1 MAEDIK
7 KQIEELRDE
16 IRRHDHLYY
25 VMNSP
30 EITDQQYDKLFSEL
44 KKLEAVNPELITPD
58 SPTQRVSGKP
68 VEGFNNVRH
77 AVAMLSIDNTYNADE
92 LRDFDGRVKKALG
105 DVGYKYVVELKIDGL
120 AISLRYEKGKLIQAA
135 TRGDGQTGDD
145 VTNNVRTIKAVPL
158 SLMAAETAPEIL
170 EVRGEIYMPKKSFAD
185 LNEHRAETGEPPF
198 ANPRNAAAGSLKLLD
213 ARITATRNL
222 AFFAYSIG
230 QASEPLSESHFKTL
244 EELKK
249 HNLPVNPNTR
259 QAKDIEQVIKIC
271 KKWEKKKETLGYQI
285 DGMVV
290 KVDGFSEQAILGTT
304 GRAPRWCISYKFPA
318 EQAETVVESIEVQV
332 GKTGILTPVA
342 NLTPVQLAGT
352 TVKRASL
359 HNFDIV
365 KELGICDGDTVVIE
379 KAGEIIPQV
388 VRVKEKGGG
397 LFAGKVI
404 EIPDK
409 CPSCQTKTEVTVI
422 MRKETGAKEPRPFT
436 TVRCV
441 NPDCVSR
448 LKEKIAYF
456 VGRGQMDIENFGPAL
471 IDQLVAKGIV
481 KNFADLYKLQFHQL
495 AQLERMGDKSAAN
508 IMDALEKSKSQDLWR
523 FITALGIDNV
533 GGQTGEILADEFGS
547 LESLMAAEVERL
559 ESIDGV
565 GPTIA
570 QSIFD
575 YFHNPENIEII
586 EEMRNAGVNPEPPAE
601 KRSAV
606 LAGKTIVVTGTLENY
621 TRTEIQQAIK
631 DNGGKTSSSVSKKTD
646 LVVVGANPGSKA
658 EKAQK
663 LGIEI
668 ISEEKFSELIA
679 LS

>member
-1 MAEDIK
+1 MAKDIQR
-7 KQIEELRDE
+7 QIEELRED

-25 VMNSP
+25 VLNSP
-30 EITDQQYDKLFSEL
+30 EITDQQYDRLFAEL
-44 KKLEAVNPELITPD
+44 KKLEDGHPEFVTPD

-68 VEGFNNVRH
+68 VEGFNNVKH
-77 AVAMLSIDNTYNADE
+77 AAPMLSIDNTYNADE
-92 LRDFDGRVKKALG
+92 LRDFDGRVKKVLG
-105 DVGYKYVVELKIDGL
+105 SRPYKYVVELKIDGL
-120 AISLRYEKGKLIQAA
+120 AVSLSYEKGLLVRAA

-145 VTNNVRTIKAVPL
+145 VTSNVRTIKAIPL
-158 SLMAAETAPEIL
+158 SLMEKETAPEVL
-170 EVRGEIYMPKKSFAD
+170 EVRGEIYMPKKSFAG
-185 LNEHRAETGEPPF
+185 LNEQRAESGEPPF

-230 QASEPLSESHFKTL
+230 QASEPLSKSHYKTL
-244 EELKK
+244 EALKK
-249 HNLPVNPNTR
+249 HNLPVNPNTK

-271 KKWEKKKETLGYQI
+271 KSWEKKKETLGYQI

-290 KVDGFSEQAILGTT
+290 KVDGFAEQDILGTT
-304 GRAPRWCISYKFPA
+304 GRAPKWCISYKFPA

-342 NLTPVQLAGT
+342 NLKPVQLAGT

-359 HNFDIV
+359 HNFDII
-365 KELGICDGDTVVIE
+365 KELDICDGDTVVIE

-404 EIPDK
+404 EIPK
-409 CPSCQTKTEVTVI
+409 ECPSCKAKTEVTVI
-422 MRKETGAKEPRPFT
+422 KRKESGSSQERSFT

-441 NPDCVSR
+441 NPNCVSR

-471 IDQLVAKGIV
+471 IDQLVDKGMV
-481 KNFADLYKLQFHQL
+481 KNFADLYSLDIFKIS
-495 AQLERMGDKSAAN
+495 QLERMGTKSAEN
-508 IMDALEKSKSQDLWR
+508 ILAALEKSKTQDLWR
-523 FITALGIDNV
+523 LIAGLGILNV
-533 GGQTGEILADEFGS
+533 GGQTGEILADEFRS
-547 LESLMAAEVERL
+547 LENLKSADLEKL
-559 ESIDGV
+559 ESIDQV

-570 QSIFD
+570 RNIYD
-575 YFHNPENIEII
+575 YFRAPENIAVI
-586 EEMRNAGVNPEPPAE
+586 EQMLAAGVRPTPPAE
-601 KRSAV
+601 KHSAL

-621 TRTEIQQAIK
+621 TRTGIQQAIK

-646 LVVVGANPGSKA
+646 LVIVGANAGSKA

-668 ISEEKFSELIA
+668 INEDEFSELIA
-679 LS
+679 SG

>member
-1 MAEDIK
+1 MANDIK
-7 KQIEELRDE
+7 IQIEKLRDE
-16 IRRHDHLYY
+16 IRQHDHLYY

-30 EITDQQYDKLFSEL
+30 TVTDQEYDKLFAEL
-44 KKLEAVNPELITPD
+44 KKLEAANPELIVAD

-68 VEGFNNVRH
+68 VDGFSNVKH
-77 AVAMLSIDNTYNADE
+77 AVAMLSVDNTYNADE
-92 LRDFDGRVKKALG
+92 LRDFDGRVKKGLG
-105 DVGYKYVVELKIDGL
+105 DTPYKYVVELKIDGL
-120 AISLRYEKGKLIQAA
+120 AVSLRYEKGVLVQAA

-145 VTNNVRTIKAVPL
+145 VTNNVRTIKAIPL
-158 SLMAAETAPEIL
+158 SLLEAESVPDVL

-230 QASEPLSESHFKTL
+230 QSSEALSDSHYKTL
-244 EELKK
+244 EAFKK
-249 HNLPVNPNTR
+249 HNLPVNPNAKK
-259 QAKDIEQVIKIC
+259 AKDIEQVIKIC
-271 KKWEKKKETLGYQI
+271 KSWEKKKETLGYQI
-285 DGMVV
+285 DGMVI
-290 KVDGFSEQAILGTT
+290 KVDGFSEQDMLGTT
-304 GRAPRWCISYKFPA
+304 GRAPKWCISYKFPA

-342 NLTPVQLAGT
+342 NFKPVKLAGT
-352 TVKRASL
+352 VVKRASL

-365 KELGICDGDTVVIE
+365 KELDICDGDTVIIE

-404 EIPDK
+404 EIPEE
-409 CPSCQTKTEVTVI
+409 CPSCKAKTETSVI
-422 MRKETGAKEPRPFT
+422 MRKVTGADEPRPFT

-441 NPDCVSR
+441 NPNCVSK

-471 IDQLVAKGIV
+471 IEQLIEKGMV
-481 KNFADLYKLQFHQL
+481 KNFADLYSLDIFKI
-495 AQLERMGDKSAAN
+495 AQLDRMGTKSAENVIA
-508 IMDALEKSKSQDLWR
+508 ALEKSKTQDLWR
-523 FITALGIDNV
+523 LITGLGILNV

-547 LESLMAAEVERL
+547 LERLMAAEVERL
-559 ESIDGV
+559 EAIDQI

-575 YFHNPENIEII
+575 YFRDPENISII
-586 EEMRNAGVNPEPPAE
+586 EQMRNAGVKPTPPAE
-601 KRSAV
+601 KRSSV

-621 TRTEIQQAIK
+621 TRTSIKQAIK

-658 EKAQK
+658 KKAEE
-663 LGIEI
+663 LGIEVI
-668 ISEEKFSELIA
+668 NEEKFSELIA
-679 LS
+679 S